1 MQGSH
6 FAWSS
11 EHRAPLFLGPAG
23 IVGLLLRAAF
33 QNEATSQ
40 TLNLSQTC
48 KQSSFF
54 FFFLFHSSFL
64 HGCSQTNAMP
74 NQKATSSTSLAL
86 GSSASATLILFPP
99 CCDSGHQLW
108 CCLRRSSKT
117 SKLLNLVLSILAP
130 FLLFFFPF
138 YHRML
143 SDSRT
148 AWFLHHLLPIRRDLL
163 SCPVCPLFSL
173 VLPLHP
179 ICFVAT
185 YTYHC

>member
-1 MQGSH
+1 M
-6 FAWSS
+6 
-11 EHRAPLFLGPAG
+11 
-23 IVGLLLRAAF
+23 GLVLRPAF